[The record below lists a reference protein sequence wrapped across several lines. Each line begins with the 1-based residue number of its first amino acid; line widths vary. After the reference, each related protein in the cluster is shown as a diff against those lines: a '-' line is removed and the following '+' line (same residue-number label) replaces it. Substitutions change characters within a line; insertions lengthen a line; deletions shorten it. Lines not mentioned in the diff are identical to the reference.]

1 MQRKIIN
8 VYVVC
13 EDNQIKLRFIE
24 MQKLDATTPMTA
36 FMTRMLFESEEE
48 MDLVL
53 DALMSDN
60 FQPFEM
66 LNGVDVALVNHINNL
81 PGNKSD
87 NVETVRKQLHE
98 IFMFRI
104 LLANW
109 IFNSYSLLNPSQNL
123 EQYPTINLLGD
134 TLQDPFHPQH
144 EYAYFD
150 TTITVSADPHAA
162 LQLIGVLDQM
172 VHSIT
177 GNGEDN
183 NYQTVFHSLEQLP
196 NFSNTSGIL
205 GEAVQQRAASAQIKL
220 TRYIVQRLVTLA
232 EQHAQVLGNYQNLA
246 TICKELLT
254 EESPSLARAIRE
266 LIYPD
271 PSMEE
276 LLSKYCA
283 DDKLKADVLN
293 PAIPHE
299 QATRQLMLSLKQ
311 RLQIMNRSA
320 EPENDH
326 SPAALST
333 AVDKWFKTMV
343 ITRNL
348 LWKELLNTIF
358 CMPAPDDGGYSP
370 AYTEIE
376 LLCQSSMHLNEDGL
390 MVLDIHD
397 TDMYKEYYALHK
409 IHHDKL
415 QHELRRVFQLLG
427 FGLLD
432 DLDFHQQVIC
442 NRETTIELMNRAM
455 HFSEDYFKALMRTS
469 HKLRLFE
476 TGSAVNQVNPFL
488 MLPNNLTTKI
498 LQLVEPDLRTWDIQG
513 LSRK

>member
-13 EDNQIKLRFIE
+13 EDNQIKLRFID
-24 MQKLDATTPMTA
+24 MQKLDASTPIT
-36 FMTRMLFESEEE
+36 
-48 MDLVL
+48 
-53 DALMSDN
+53 ALMSLIVFEYEEDLDSVLDDIMSDD

-66 LNGVDVALVNHINNL
+66 LNGVDVALVDHINNL

-87 NVETVRKQLHE
+87 NVEAVRKQLHE

-109 IFNSYSLLNPSQNL
+109 IVNSYSLLNPSQIL
-123 EQYPTINLLGD
+123 EQYPTFNLQGD
-134 TLQDPFHPQH
+134 NLQDPFHPQH

-150 TTITVSADPHAA
+150 TTITLSADPHAA

-172 VHSIT
+172 VHSII
-177 GNGEDN
+177 GNGEDH
-183 NYQTVFHSLEQLP
+183 NYQTVFYYPDQHP
-196 NFSNTSGIL
+196 DFSNTSGIL
-205 GEAVQQRAASAQIKL
+205 GEAVQQRAPSAQTKL
-220 TRYIVQRLVTLA
+220 TRYLAQRLVTLA
-232 EQHAQVLGNYQNLA
+232 EQHAEVLGDYQNLA

-254 EESPSLARAIRE
+254 QESPSLARAIRE
-266 LIYPD
+266 LIYPA

-276 LLSKYCA
+276 LLSKYCP

-311 RLQIMNRSA
+311 RLQTMNRSA
-320 EPENDH
+320 EPDKDNA
-326 SPAALST
+326 PAALS
-333 AVDKWFKTMV
+333 AVMHHWFDSMV

-358 CMPAPDDGGYSP
+358 CLPAPDDGGYSP

-376 LLCQSSMHLNEDGL
+376 LLCQSTMHLNEDGL

-415 QHELRRVFQLLG
+415 QHELHRVFHLLG

-432 DLDFHQQVIC
+432 NLDFHRQVIC
-442 NRETTIELMNRAM
+442 NRDTTIELMNRGM

-469 HKLRLFE
+469 HRLRMFE
-476 TGSAVNQVNPFL
+476 TGSYINQANPFL
-488 MLPNNLTTKI
+488 MLPKNLVTKI
-498 LQLVEPDLRTWDIQG
+498 LHHIEPDLRTWDIQG